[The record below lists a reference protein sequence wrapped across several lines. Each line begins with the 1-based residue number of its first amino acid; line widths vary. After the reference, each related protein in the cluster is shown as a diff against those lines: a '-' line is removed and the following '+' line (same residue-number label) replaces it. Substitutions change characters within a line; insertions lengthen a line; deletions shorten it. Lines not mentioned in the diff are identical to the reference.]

1 MHHGRFRS
9 GTIVLRCHRNNS
21 FPHVFF
27 SSRVSFPPLYFPIVR
42 SPWVLTLSSH
52 DIYILN
58 PGEAR
63 LNSHIQDLQAV
74 LTAFRYLI
82 YCRGTAASN
91 EHAQT
96 FLNPKALHSVR
107 VAGDSLTN
115 LSTRGAAAATNED
128 GKCSRVRRRKLKP
141 LSRAI
146 RNILIRSNASVLAL
160 LLNLT
165 SPESVCCS
173 HAWSF
178 KRNTSANGAHGFPGS
193 GYSMEEIGI
202 DGMFMTPGKRRST
215 LHLP

>member
-1 MHHGRFRS
+1 MDAF
-9 GTIVLRCHRNNS
+9 VLVLLYCDVIEAIDLPM
-21 FPHVFF
+21 FCFVFF
-27 SSRVSFPPLYFPIVR
+27 FLSLFPPR
-42 SPWVLTLSSH
+42 SILRLFDPPVCLRRAAT
-52 DIYILN
+52 IYILN
-58 PGEAR
+58 TGEVHI
-63 LNSHIQDLQAV
+63 NSHIRDLQAV
-74 LTAFRYLI
+74 LTTFRYLTHT
-82 YCRGTAASN
+82 RETATSN
-91 EHAQT
+91 KHIQT
-96 FLNPKALHSVR
+96 FLNPKALHSFR
-107 VAGDSLTN
+107 VVGDSLTN

-128 GKCSRVRRRKLKP
+128 GKCSSVRRRKLKP
-141 LSRAI
+141 LARAI
-146 RNILIRSNASVLAL
+146 RNILIRSIASVLAL